1 LKLVKDRNN
10 NKTAVTI
17 GQRNGAF
24 PVGPD
29 SIAQGWNVSTIN
41 GLTMARGNGSAAV
54 GDYSYAEGK
63 ESKSIGEFS
72 HAEGRKTVAGG
83 KYAKSSGNESSAAGE
98 ASEASG
104 YRAVTAQ
111 SCSGE
116 STSSPHKSAFAW
128 QGQKGDAERSHYHSH
143 GDGTFNIN
151 PVPKDGDD
159 DPASGFYIGET
170 SLKDRLE
177 SAVEGYVKMEDLVD
191 GLQVNEISAKGITI
205 DGKKPSLEGHT
216 HVVSDITDFPSQIV
230 NSVNGDSGD
239 VTLTG
244 ADIAVSRNISTKI
257 DTALAGK
264 ATKADAT
271 LIPVYDGNGKK
282 FSDWVCVP
290 PFYEGSFITIV
301 ETPGEETGMVN
312 YTPYCNGSAIGRTG
326 TVSED
331 ILLLRWR

>member
-1 LKLVKDRNN
+1 MTAEQIGAVKLVKDKNN

-63 ESKSIGEFS
+63 ESKSLGEFS

-111 SCSGE
+111 SGSGE

-128 QGQKGDAERSHYHSH
+128 QGQKGDAEREHYHSH

-177 SAVEGYVKMEDLVD
+177 SAMEDYVKMEDLVD

-216 HVVSDITDFPSQIV
+216 HEISDVDGLEDELQSINTKMDVIDASKRGLTDLVVYEDGIANDYWQTGSTQIPLATE
-230 NSVNGDSGD
+230 SGTTKTYQNGES
-239 VTLTG
+239 
-244 ADIAVSRNISTKI
+244 
-257 DTALAGK
+257 
-264 ATKADAT
+264 
-271 LIPVYDGNGKK
+271 
-282 FSDWVCVP
+282 
-290 PFYEGSFITIV
+290 
-301 ETPGEETGMVN
+301 
-312 YTPYCNGSAIGRTG
+312 NGSYRIIVDDYRGIGGTFRVRVYKYSSYTG
-326 TVSED
+326 SWNT
-331 ILLLRWR
+331 IATAP